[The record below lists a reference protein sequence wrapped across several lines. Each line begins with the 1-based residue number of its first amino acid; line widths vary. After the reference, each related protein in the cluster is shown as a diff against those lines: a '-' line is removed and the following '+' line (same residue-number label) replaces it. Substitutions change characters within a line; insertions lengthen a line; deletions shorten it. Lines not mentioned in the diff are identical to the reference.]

1 MSLIRRERRPAWPLE
16 TVWSQD
22 LVDSAFGDMLR
33 NFFGGEGLLDRMGD
47 PGTHLMKLEEFLE
60 GDTCVIRAELPGI
73 DPDKDVEI
81 SVSDGVMHLSAQ
93 REEHS
98 EEERPDGYRS
108 EFRYGRL
115 ARSIRLPQGAKEE
128 DVTASYKD
136 GILEVRVPAPREV
149 AAPTSTKIP
158 IERK

>member
-1 MSLIRRERRPAWPLE
+1 MSLIRRERRAGWPLE

-33 NFFGGEGLLDRMGD
+33 NFFGGEGILDRMGD
-47 PGTHLMKLEEFLE
+47 THLMKLEEFLD

-73 DPDKDVEI
+73 DPEKDVEI
-81 SVSDGVMHLSAQ
+81 SVSDGVMHLTAQ

-98 EEERPDGYRS
+98 EEDRPDGYRS

-128 DVTASYKD
+128 DVKASYQD